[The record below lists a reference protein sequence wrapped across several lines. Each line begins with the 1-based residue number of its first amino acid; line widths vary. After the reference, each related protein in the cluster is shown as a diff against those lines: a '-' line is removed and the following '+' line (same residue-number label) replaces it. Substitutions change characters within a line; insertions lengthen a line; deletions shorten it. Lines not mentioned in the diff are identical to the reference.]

1 MAAEAL
7 RRGSAVLLTS
17 WSLHRAVRRGGSAFS
32 PMIKRLSFRLLRFS
46 MIPFLIRELIQRK
59 SVTIIAYHTLG
70 PEVAEA
76 HFGALQGRYNFISLR
91 DYIEAM
97 NGAGFKRHPSKA
109 LIVTFDDGHKISY
122 RLKPVLEKYRIPAT
136 FFLCSGIVG
145 TNRHF
150 WFSTEMSNED
160 RQSLKFVADHERL
173 EILNRLE
180 FSETKEY
187 DSPEA
192 LSRSQIE
199 EMKTIADFQSHT
211 VFHPILPRCSM
222 ERVSREIAQSKVDLE
237 ANFDLQVYALAYP
250 NGDYTQR
257 EIEAA
262 QKAGYKCALTLD
274 LGFNSE
280 HTPLFQLKRICVNDD
295 AGVDEL
301 LVKIS
306 GLWDFV
312 KQRLLKRNQG
322 SSPYLC

>member
-1 MAAEAL
+1 VSL
-7 RRGSAVLLTS
+7 RN
-17 WSLHRAVRRGGSAFS
+17 WSLHRAARQGGRTFR
-32 PMIKRLSFRLLRFS
+32 PMIKRLSFRLLRLS
-46 MIPFLIRELIQRK
+46 MIPFLIRELLQTK
-59 SVTIIAYHTLG
+59 TVTIIAYHTLG
-70 PEVAEA
+70 PEMAEA

-91 DYIEAM
+91 DYMEAV
-97 NGAGFKRHPSKA
+97 NGGSFKKHPAKA

-150 WFSTEMSNED
+150 WFSTEMSNKD
-160 RQSLKFVADHERL
+160 RQSLKVVEDGERL

-180 FSETKEY
+180 FSETKEFE
-187 DSPEA
+187 SPEA
-192 LSRSQIE
+192 LSRAEIE

-211 VFHPILPRCSM
+211 VFHPILPRCST
-222 ERVSREIAQSKVDLE
+222 ERATREIAQSKVDLE
-237 ANFDLQVYALAYP
+237 KAFDLQVYALAYP

-274 LGFNSE
+274 LGFNSDR
-280 HTPLFQLKRICVNDD
+280 TPLFQLKRICVNDD

-306 GLWDFV
+306 GLWGFV
-312 KQRLLKRNQG
+312 KQRLLKRDQAR
-322 SSPYLC
+322 PM